1 MADTEVVIVGAGP
14 AGSALATMLG
24 MRGVGTVLL
33 DSATFPRDKACGE
46 GLMPSGAQVLRGI
59 GIDVEALP
67 AIRGVTY
74 RVPQA
79 GSVGG
84 EFTDGKVA
92 RGARRLV
99 LDAQLAERARSTP
112 NVDARFG
119 CEVSGLE
126 RRDGHR
132 IVRYAGGEI
141 GGKFVVGADG
151 LHSRVAR
158 WTGWARPPRRPHRY
172 AFTGHVT
179 APAHRVQS
187 VLVTILDG
195 CEVYTAPTA
204 ADELLVAVLGTK
216 AGLRREGEPAAE
228 AYTRHVAEAHPELSV
243 EGVDVRGAGPFW
255 VRPAR
260 VAGDRVFLLGDAAGF
275 LDPLTGDGMS
285 DALAGAARLADLLAS
300 GVEAPE
306 RAYARWEAAQWRR
319 RALVARLARLL
330 TGSSAVARRALLR
343 LQKRPVTLNRLLE
356 VNDGTRSLW
365 SLSPRDWATLA
376 GV

>member
-1 MADTEVVIVGAGP
+1 RGVRGRRVPAQRRQPRGLICLDVTVDRHQARVTMKFVADTEVVIVGAGP

-84 EFTDGKVA
+84 EFTDGKFA
-92 RGARRLV
+92 
-99 LDAQLAERARSTP
+99 
-112 NVDARFG
+112 
-119 CEVSGLE
+119 
-126 RRDGHR
+126 
-132 IVRYAGGEI
+132 
-141 GGKFVVGADG
+141 VGADG

-187 VLVTILDG
+187 VLVTI
-195 CEVYTAPTA
+195 
-204 ADELLVAVLGTK
+204 
-216 AGLRREGEPAAE
+216 
-228 AYTRHVAEAHPELSV
+228 
-243 EGVDVRGAGPFW
+243 
-255 VRPAR
+255 
-260 VAGDRVFLLGDAAGF
+260 
-275 LDPLTGDGMS
+275 
-285 DALAGAARLADLLAS
+285 
-300 GVEAPE
+300 
-306 RAYARWEAAQWRR
+306 
-319 RALVARLARLL
+319 
-330 TGSSAVARRALLR
+330 
-343 LQKRPVTLNRLLE
+343 
-356 VNDGTRSLW
+356 
-365 SLSPRDWATLA
+365 
-376 GV
+376 